1 MVYFAFSASYFSLL
15 AQRTSNQKKVH
26 PSFRLFLA
34 LLGLPGVHRNSPW
47 QATQDVA
54 CCGAQTADGRELPP
68 ILRCS
73 ARQMGT
79 PKTYERHRLVDIT
92 KESGFCTVRT

>member
-1 MVYFAFSASYFSLL
+1 M
-15 AQRTSNQKKVH
+15 H

-47 QATQDVA
+47 WLAQNASH
-54 CCGAQTADGRELPP
+54 CGTRTADGRRLPP
-68 ILRCS
+68 TLRCS

-79 PKTYERHRLVDIT
+79 PNT
-92 KESGFCTVRT
+92 